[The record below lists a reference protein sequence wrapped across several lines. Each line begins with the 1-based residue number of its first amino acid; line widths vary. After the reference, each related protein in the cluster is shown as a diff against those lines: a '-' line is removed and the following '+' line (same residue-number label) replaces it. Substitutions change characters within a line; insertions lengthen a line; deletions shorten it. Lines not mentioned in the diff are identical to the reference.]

1 MFSWDSA
8 KAASNLLKHGVSFEE
23 AISVFSDPDR
33 TTAKDTAHSQV
44 EQRWFLVGSSSR
56 NRMLSIIYT
65 IRRTDDTETIRIIN
79 ARPASRTERAAA
91 ARQRN

>member
-1 MFSWDSA
+1 MFSWDPA
-8 KAASNLLKHGVSFEE
+8 KAASNLLKHRVSFEE

-33 TTAKDTAHSQV
+33 AIAEDTVHSQI
-44 EQRWFLVGSSSR
+44 EQRWFLVGFSSR
-56 NRMLSIIYT
+56 NRVLSIVYT
-65 IRRTDDTETIRIIN
+65 IRRTNDTETIRLIN